1 MLSRLM
7 FWRKKRAVVPVVRL
21 SGVIASGG
29 GLRRGISLEAVEPQL
44 KKAFS
49 IRRAKA
55 VALIINSPGGSP
67 VQSALIGQRVRDL
80 ARKADVPVLA
90 FCEDVAASG
99 GYWLAASADEIYAN
113 AASIIGSIGVVSA
126 GFGFDRVIEKLG
138 VDRRV
143 YTAGERKM
151 ILDPFRPEAEEDV
164 ARLKSLQAEIHQQF
178 IDHIV
183 ERRGGKLKGAHDD
196 LFSGAF
202 WSGATALDLGLIDG
216 LGECRSL
223 VTKRFGEEVDLVSIQ
238 PKKKLF
244 SGFGGLSGSLSGSPA
259 GSLAGSWS
267 GLLAGSAAGDVAASL
282 VDETVAHAVERA
294 HLSRFGL

>member
-1 MLSRLM
+1 MLSRLL
-7 FWRKKRAVVPVVRL
+7 FWRKRRAMVPVVRL
-21 SGVIASGG
+21 SGVIAAGG
-29 GLRRGISLEAVEPQL
+29 GLRRGISLEAAEPQL

-49 IRRAKA
+49 IKTAKA

-113 AASIIGSIGVVSA
+113 GASIIGSIGVVSA
-126 GFGFDRVIEKLG
+126 GFGFNRAIERLG
-138 VDRRV
+138 IDRRV
-143 YTAGERKM
+143 YTAGERKA

-164 ARLKSLQAEIHQQF
+164 ERLKSLQAEIHQQF
-178 IDHIV
+178 ISHVV
-183 ERRGGKLKGAHDD
+183 ERRGGKLKGAHED

-202 WSGATALDLGLIDG
+202 WSGETAVDLGLIDG
-216 LGECRSL
+216 LGDCRSI
-223 VTKRFGEEVDLVSIQ
+223 VTRRFGEEVDLMTIQ

-244 SGFGGLSGSLSGSPA
+244 SGIGGLTGSIA
-259 GSLAGSWS
+259 GA
-267 GLLAGSAAGDVAASL
+267 AASSV
-282 VDETVAHAVERA
+282 VDEAAQLAVERA
-294 HLSRFGL
+294 YLSRFGL

>member
-202 WSGATALDLGLIDG
+202 WTGQQAVELGLIDG
-216 LGECRSL
+216 IGECRRL
-223 VTKRFGEEVDLVSIQ
+223 VTERFGESVDLLSIQ
-238 PKKKLF
+238 PKKRL
-244 SGFGGLSGSLSGSPA
+244 FGGVG
-259 GSLAGSWS
+259 
-267 GLLAGSAAGDVAASL
+267 GLPGAFGHAIGGAVAARA
-282 VDETVAHAVERA
+282 VDEAVELAVERA
-294 HLSRFGL
+294 HLSRYGL